1 MVRPWHLSR
10 RWTRGDPTAEAVVL
24 ETSALLDLMV
34 GTAEGQIVGDALKG
48 KAVHISDHCSVAVAQ
63 ALLVMAERGIVPRSQ
78 LRGRIRLLAAAP
90 FTPHQAA
97 TFLEA
102 AWARTG
108 LRLGDALCV
117 ELSQRLEAPLLT
129 TDSRLA
135 TVWPGCWL
143 ITAAEERLPAPD
155 GERRTS

>member
-1 MVRPWHLSR
+1 
-10 RWTRGDPTAEAVVL
+10 VVL
-24 ETSALLDLMV
+24 ETSAFLDLIV
-34 GTAEGQIVGDALKG
+34 GTAEGKIVGDALKG
-48 KAVHISDHCSVAVAQ
+48 KAVHISDHCAIAVAQ
-63 ALLVMAERGIVPRSQ
+63 ALLVMASRGMVSRSQ
-78 LRGRIRLLAAAP
+78 LRRKIRILAAAP

-102 AWARTG
+102 AWARSG

-117 ELSQRLEAPLLT
+117 ELSQRLQAPLLT

-143 ITAAEERLPAPD
+143 ITAAKERVPAPD
-155 GERRTS
+155 REGRTS

>member
-1 MVRPWHLSR
+1 
-10 RWTRGDPTAEAVVL
+10 VVL
-24 ETSALLDLMV
+24 ETSAFLDLIV
-34 GTAEGQIVGDALKG
+34 GTAEGKIVGDALKG
-48 KAVHISDHCSVAVAQ
+48 KAVHISDHCAIAVAQ
-63 ALLVMAERGIVPRSQ
+63 ALLVMASRGMVSRSQ
-78 LRGRIRLLAAAP
+78 LRRKIRLLAAAP

-102 AWARTG
+102 AWARSG

-117 ELSQRLEAPLLT
+117 ELSQRLQAPLLT

-143 ITAAEERLPAPD
+143 ITAAEERVPAPD
-155 GERRTS
+155 REGRTS